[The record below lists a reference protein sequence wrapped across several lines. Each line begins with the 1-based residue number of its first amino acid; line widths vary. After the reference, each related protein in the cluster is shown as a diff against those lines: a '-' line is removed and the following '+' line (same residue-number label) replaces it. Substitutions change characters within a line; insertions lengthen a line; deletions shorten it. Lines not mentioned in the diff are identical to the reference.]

1 MRLYAS
7 LCVVW
12 CKSVYFCAI
21 WYIYTINY
29 ATIRRAYFR
38 AHQMTTTP
46 CIPYASVGIRA
57 PDPQSSSYPPAQ
69 AASATCRG
77 RDNEAL
83 KNWFTD

>member
-29 ATIRRAYFR
+29 ATIHRAYFCI
-38 AHQMTTTP
+38 HQMTIMKPSNTGSR
-46 CIPYASVGIRA
+46 IESIIYAYV
-57 PDPQSSSYPPAQ
+57 
-69 AASATCRG
+69 
-77 RDNEAL
+77 
-83 KNWFTD
+83 